1 MAGELGLLPG
11 GDPTSVDSL
20 NLILNIESPA
30 TSHVAGF
37 VILILVDQSS

>member
-1 MAGELGLLPG
+1 VPG
-11 GDPTSVDSL
+11 DDLASVDSL
-20 NLILNIESPA
+20 NLILDMESPA

>member
-1 MAGELGLLPG
+1 VIA
-11 GDPTSVDSL
+11 SVTCQRGQPQY
-20 NLILNIESPA
+20 LILDMDSPA